1 MSEKT
6 VLVVFPSIYSLNK
19 INNLATN
26 ISKILKI
33 KDQHYDKI
41 RKNDSLVVVET
52 TDPVL
57 SSSSVN
63 LLFGIDKIAI
73 AKETDVNFDSVLSTI
88 TNTALSLLLRGEK
101 FYVKVDGKTRNFLTK
116 DLEIA
121 ATAMLVDKSIAL
133 EAKPGSEA
141 SHDRLVYTYLTDSY
155 AYVCIFIDKGL
166 GGLPYNSQKEKI
178 LCCIYD
184 EISAIA
190 CLQTIK
196 MGFEVKILI
205 CYRNESDL
213 LKLVKITNKILPRI
227 IEKNITLYI
236 SKINGSSGILTTITA
251 ITKLMTSM
259 ATREKIKRISLGIS
273 PMIFS
278 ASFCENNSSLVLQD
292 KIIPWFSLSGIDSE
306 IFSSAKEIGLEK
318 YITSLPDLCKKH
330 LNYKKVSM
338 LDASKHA
345 KDALKTIKRITV
357 TAGPKNIYD
366 MIDSLKS
373 NH

>member
-26 ISKILKI
+26 ISKILKMR
-33 KDQHYDKI
+33 DQHYDDI
-41 RKNDSLVVVET
+41 RKNESLIIVEA

-57 SSSSVN
+57 ASSSVN

-73 AKETDVNFDSVLSTI
+73 AKEVDSNFESVLSII
-88 TNTALSLLLRGEK
+88 TNTALSLLLKGEK
-101 FYVKVDGKTRNFLTK
+101 FYVKIDGKTRNFLAK

-121 ATAMLVDKSIAL
+121 ATAMLVDKGTSL
-133 EAKPGSEA
+133 EAKPGSE
-141 SHDRLVYTYLTDSY
+141 SRHDRLVYAYLTDLY

-178 LCCIYD
+178 LCCIHD
-184 EISAIA
+184 ELSAIA

-196 MGFEVKILI
+196 IGFEVKILV

-213 LKLVKITNKILPRI
+213 LKLVKIINKILPRI
-227 IEKNITLYI
+227 IKENIILHVC
-236 SKINGSSGILTTITA
+236 KMNGSPGLPTAITA
-251 ITKLMTSM
+251 ITQLMILIAS
-259 ATREKIKRISLGIS
+259 REKIGRISLGMS
-273 PMIFS
+273 PMIFPT
-278 ASFCENNSSLVLQD
+278 SFCEYNSNLVFQNR
-292 KIIPWFSLSGIDSE
+292 IIPWFSLSGIDSE
-306 IFSSAKEIGLEK
+306 IFENAKEIGLEK
-318 YITSLPDLCKKH
+318 YISNLEDLCKKH
-330 LNYKKVSM
+330 LNYKKISMPEVSR
-338 LDASKHA
+338 HA
-345 KDALKTIKRITV
+345 KDAIKTLKCIPV

-366 MIDSLKS
+366 IIDSLKS